1 MQLPYLASDL
11 ALPPPEPLHFR
22 YDHFEAHTDYAP
34 HRHPWGQLNRISL
47 GLMELEVAGQRLMAP
62 ADYVVWIPADL
73 PHAAYVRQAMDYTS
87 VYVSAE
93 LAARLPG
100 EPCLIG
106 QSPLVRALLDD
117 FCQRR
122 VGAMVDEWDRCQ
134 AALLVEHLVR
144 AGRQASYLPDSP
156 DRQLQPILQA
166 LHLDPADPRTLSQW
180 AQQVHSTERTLARRF
195 QRELGMSFVQWRNRA
210 RFLKALAWLKD
221 GWPVQDIAAQLN
233 YGTPS
238 AFIAMFRKQVG
249 FSPERYRRQTR

>member
-47 GLMELEVAGQRLMAP
+47 GLMELEVVGQRLMAP
-62 ADYVVWIPADL
+62 ADYVVWIPADQA
-73 PHAAYVRQAMDYTS
+73 HAAYVRQAMDYTS
-87 VYVSAE
+87 VYVSTE

-100 EPCLIG
+100 EPCLIV

-144 AGRQASYLPDSP
+144 AGRQASYLPDSA